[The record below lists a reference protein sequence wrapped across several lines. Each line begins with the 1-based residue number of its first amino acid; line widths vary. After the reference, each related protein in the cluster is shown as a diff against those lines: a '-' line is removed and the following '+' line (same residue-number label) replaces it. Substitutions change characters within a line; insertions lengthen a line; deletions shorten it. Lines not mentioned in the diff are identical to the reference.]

1 MSNDNK
7 GPNAKPQNVTSLPER
22 CPAPECKKGIA
33 RMHFCEEH
41 FIWYKEG
48 LINKR
53 GQKASDF
60 DKKYQNYMR
69 KKAA

>member
-1 MSNDNK
+1 MSNEKKNQ
-7 GPNAKPQNVTSLPER
+7 GGATVATLPDR
-22 CPAPECKKGIA
+22 CPTEGCKSAVK

-41 FIWYKEG
+41 FLWYKEG
-48 LINKR
+48 LINKK
-53 GQKASDF
+53 GQKPSDF

>member
-1 MSNDNK
+1 MSKENK
-7 GPNAKPQNVTSLPER
+7 APGTVASLPDR
-22 CPAPECKKGIA
+22 CPADSCKKPVR

-41 FIWYKEG
+41 FLWYKEG

-53 GQKASDF
+53 GEKPSDF

>member
-1 MSNDNK
+1 M
-7 GPNAKPQNVTSLPER
+7 AKETKVQNVESLPDR
-22 CPAPECKKGIA
+22 CPTEGCKKPIK

-41 FIWYKEG
+41 FVWYKEG

-53 GQKASDF
+53 GQKPSDF
-60 DKKYQNYMR
+60 DKKYQNFMR

>member
-1 MSNDNK
+1 M
-7 GPNAKPQNVTSLPER
+7 AKNNSSSAPLPSEH
-22 CPAPECKKGIA
+22 CPVIACKKPTK

-41 FIWYKEG
+41 FAWYKEG

-53 GQKASDF
+53 GEKPSDF
-60 DKKYQNYMR
+60 DKKFQHYMR

>member
-1 MSNDNK
+1 MSKENK
-7 GPNAKPQNVTSLPER
+7 PNNVATLPDR
-22 CPAPECKKGIA
+22 CPTEGCKKPVA

-41 FIWYKEG
+41 FAWYKEG

-53 GQKASDF
+53 GVKPTDF
-60 DKKYQNYMR
+60 DKKYQHWMR

>member
-1 MSNDNK
+1 MAKENK
-7 GPNAKPQNVTSLPER
+7 APQPQVVTALPER
-22 CPAPECKKGIA
+22 CPAEGCKGAVK
-33 RMHFCEEH
+33 RMHFCDEH
-41 FIWYKEG
+41 FLWYKEG

-53 GQKASDF
+53 GQRPSDF